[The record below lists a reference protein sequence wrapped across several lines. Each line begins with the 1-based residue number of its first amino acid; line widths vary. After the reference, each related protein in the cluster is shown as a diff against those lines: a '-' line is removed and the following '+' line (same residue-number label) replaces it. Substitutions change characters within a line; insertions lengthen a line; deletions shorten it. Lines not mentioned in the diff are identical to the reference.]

1 MLQYFHV
8 QHLTGAAFSAKYGI
22 KLKAKKYDYSYMFHP
37 FFDKNSEKTIKYRFF
52 RGRQSEKRSFSV
64 PYSNYKLYFEDKC
77 LESVL
82 ICVFSLLH
90 TLYEIARAVDLITK
104 TFLPF

>member
-37 FFDKNSEKTIKYRFF
+37 FFDKK
-52 RGRQSEKRSFSV
+52 KRLSIVFLEAGKVRNEVSPCRIV
-64 PYSNYKLYFEDKC
+64 IINYILK
-77 LESVL
+77 
-82 ICVFSLLH
+82 IN
-90 TLYEIARAVDLITK
+90 A
-104 TFLPF
+104 